1 MWQAAAGAS
10 RTSQGRTLGS
20 AGSVAGGCVCMC
32 VCVYCPLY
40 NYRHATLNN
49 HTPSGP
55 RRRCVRT
62 SGGDTACNASNQ
74 AEQVVV
80 AEILPWAGRHVTTS
94 PRPPPTLQQHGP
106 THLYESRCNARQ
118 SGTHAHPNATCGFSA
133 DVTVHA
139 CKSALQ
145 SRGYL
150 SRKPAISPAL
160 GRFSCRPILCC
171 TGGPIALHSCG

>member
-1 MWQAAAGAS
+1 MSAATRRGVVWAERLGVAS
-10 RTSQGRTLGS
+10 
-20 AGSVAGGCVCMC
+20 GCVASL
-32 VCVYCPLY
+32 CVYPALY
-40 NYRHATLNN
+40 ITRATGTLDS
-49 HTPSGP
+49 TPTDP
-55 RRRCVRT
+55 RRRR
-62 SGGDTACNASNQ
+62 GGIRRGVFGEPAPSQ